1 MVLNGYSRF
10 QIYRFHSTCVPK
22 LWGNISHTKINCF
35 WISVVYRS
43 IVIPRYLWFTEIEQL
58 LEINDMQK
66 TGPIHRRLMDVQQLW
81 CKSWC
86 FQGLI
91 VSVKHISWLFKLFTL
106 LAAVSLI
113 SVKVSFDRYIASVT
127 SVNCPSGVFSMA
139 TWYGI

>member
-1 MVLNGYSRF
+1 MCTLIMEKYLTYKDKLFLDISCV
-10 QIYRFHSTCVPK
+10 QIYSYTHVS
-22 LWGNISHTKINCF
+22 
-35 WISVVYRS
+35 
-43 IVIPRYLWFTEIEQL
+43 RYLWFTELEQL

-113 SVKVSFDRYIASVT
+113 SVKVSF
-127 SVNCPSGVFSMA
+127 
-139 TWYGI
+139 W